1 VFHVL
6 ARYFSDPVHH
16 IEHPREDL
24 LQEICLF
31 TDDFL
36 RDNVRERQDALQPL
50 HKNRRYLVVLVLFLQ
65 ELNSRRLPSA
75 ADRQATS
82 TNLKRNIGNTE
93 DSLCDWVQLQGVNA
107 LVVSTWKHGPLRIR
121 PHI

>member
-16 IEHPREDL
+16 LKHPREDL
-24 LQEICLF
+24 LQEVCLF

-36 RDNVRERQDALQPL
+36 CDNVREMQDALQPL
-50 HKNRRYLVVLVLFLQ
+50 HKTRRYLVVLVLFFQ
-65 ELNSRRLPSA
+65 ELNSQALPSA

-82 TNLKRNIGNTE
+82 TDLRRNVRNIE
-93 DSLCDWVQLQGVNA
+93 DSLCDWVQLQGVKA
-107 LVVSTWKHGPLRIR
+107 LVVSTWKHGPRRIR